1 MRSAPALVV
10 VVIAAASGFV
20 HGQETTV
27 DAGPPYTMKVIDL
40 VFKVESM
47 AGAVEDLKIEET
59 ETEVR
64 IEMAA
69 DVLFDFDEADLL
81 PKAEET
87 LKKAADLV
95 RERAKGTATVRIEG
109 HTDGKG
115 SDTYNQR
122 LSLRRAESVERWF
135 IAHGLGRITFSTAGY
150 GAKRP
155 VAPNTNP
162 DGSDN
167 PEGRA
172 KNRRVEIVVSK

>member
-1 MRSAPALVV
+1 MRAALALVV
-10 VVIAAASGFV
+10 LGIAAAPVLV
-20 HGQETTV
+20 HGQETAT
-27 DAGPPYTMKVIDL
+27 DAGPPYTMKVLDL

-47 AGAVEDLKIEET
+47 AGAVEDLQVKET
-59 ETEVR
+59 ESEVT
-64 IEMAA
+64 IELAA
-69 DVLFDFDEADLL
+69 DVLFDFDKADLL

-87 LKKAADLV
+87 LTKAADLV

-115 SDTYNQR
+115 SDSYNQS
-122 LSLRRAESVERWF
+122 LSRRRAESVKRWF
-135 IAHGLGRITFSTAGY
+135 TSHGLGGITFSTEGF
-150 GAKRP
+150 GARRP

-172 KNRRVEIVVSK
+172 KNRRVEIVVRK

>member
-1 MRSAPALVV
+1 MRWTLALVV
-10 VVIAAASGFV
+10 LAIAVAPV
-20 HGQETTV
+20 QGQETTT
-27 DAGPPYTMKVIDL
+27 DAGPPYTMKVLDL
-40 VFKVESM
+40 VFKIENM
-47 AGAVEDLKIEET
+47 AGVVEDLQVNET
-59 ETEVR
+59 ESEVT

-69 DVLFDFDEADLL
+69 DVLFDFDKADLL
-81 PKAEET
+81 PRAEET

-115 SDTYNQR
+115 SDSYNQS
-122 LSLRRAESVERWF
+122 LSRRRADSVKRWF
-135 IAHGLGRITFSTAGY
+135 TSHGLGEINFSTMGH

-172 KNRRVEIVVSK
+172 KNRRVEIVVRK